1 MSSGLVGGS
10 GSSDDLLRLPEGVV
24 TGEAV
29 QLELRPASFLT
40 RALALALD
48 AVVLLV
54 LGVGAGLLV
63 DLATTGLDD
72 TGLGAV
78 WLLFAVLLVVGVPT
92 TWEALSRGRSPGK
105 AAAGLRVVRDDGGP
119 VRVRQALVRA
129 LLGVVELFA
138 TAGSIAVIASLVS
151 PRGERVGDLLAG
163 TYVVRERTP
172 SARAAPLVVP
182 EELVGWS
189 RTADIGRLP
198 DDLAGTARRVLARAD
213 RLHPDSRARLLG
225 ELEARVLPLVSP
237 PPPPGTPPERM
248 LTAVLAERRER
259 DLVRLTS
266 ARERRDSLARESR
279 RLQGL
284 DPQ

>member
-1 MSSGLVGGS
+1 MSSGLTGAS
-10 GSSDDLLRLPEGVV
+10 TPADDLLRMPQSVV

-48 AVVLLV
+48 ALVLLA
-54 LGVGAGLLV
+54 VGIGGALLL

-72 TGLGAV
+72 AASGAV
-78 WLLFAVLLVVGVPT
+78 WLLFAVGLLVGLPT
-92 TWEALSRGRSPGK
+92 AWEALSRGRSPGK

-119 VRVRQALVRA
+119 VRARQALVRA
-129 LLGVVELFA
+129 MLGVVELWL
-138 TAGSIAVIASLVS
+138 TVGSAAVICSLVS

-172 SARAAPLVVP
+172 ASRAAPLEAPP
-182 EELVGWS
+182 ELAGWARS
-189 RTADIGRLP
+189 ADIGRLP
-198 DDLAGTARRVLARAD
+198 DDLAVTARRVLGRSE

-225 ELEARVLPLVSP
+225 ELQARVLALVAP
-237 PPPPGTPPERM
+237 PPPPGTPPER
-248 LTAVLAERRER
+248 LLAAVLVERRER
-259 DLVRLTS
+259 ELVRLTA
-266 ARERRDSLARESR
+266 ARERRDSLTRESR

-284 DPQ
+284 DG

>member
-1 MSSGLVGGS
+1 MPPGPSSA
-10 GSSDDLLRLPEGVV
+10 DDLLRLPEGVV

-72 TGLGAV
+72 TGLSAV
-78 WLLFAVLLVVGVPT
+78 WLLFGVLLVVGVPT
-92 TWEALSRGRSPGK
+92 AWEALSRGRSPGK

-138 TAGSIAVIASLVS
+138 TAGSVAVIASLVS

-182 EELVGWS
+182 PELVGWVA
-189 RTADIGRLP
+189 TADIGRLP
-198 DDLAGTARRVLARAD
+198 DDLAGTARRVLGRLD

-225 ELEARVLPLVSP
+225 ELQARVLPLVSP
-237 PPPPGTPPERM
+237 PPPPGTPAEQV

-259 DLVRLTS
+259 DLVRLTA